1 LVIFVINLTNIFLV
15 FLIIKTTKTMETC
28 KKCDIKFNETNC
40 PICDKKKSS
49 GGILE
54 GILLVTAIIFATLLL
69 SMVGGVF
76 AVIIYLLLYKS
87 INEKY
92 KLLLANTCLV
102 LGIIIGTAIFK
113 SADKLPAE
121 FDTYKFVSIGILAVI
136 GYYSYK
142 FMYKTALNNSNGLWS
157 NVENIVITKSYTG
170 KTKEFLDALKNDK
183 EYQDALKGLK
193 EAPAKIEASAAKY
206 REAKA
211 AADKSYQNLV
221 KKYGKE
227 EAGAMRARSLE
238 LAKTK
243 NGW

>member
-1 LVIFVINLTNIFLV
+1 
-15 FLIIKTTKTMETC
+15 MESC
-28 KKCDIKFNETNC
+28 KKCDIKFNGSNC
-40 PICDKKKSS
+40 PICGKKKST

-54 GILLVTAIIFATLLL
+54 GILLVTAIIFATLLI
-69 SMVGGVF
+69 SMVGGAF

-87 INEKY
+87 INEKH

-113 SADKLPAE
+113 SADKLPVE
-121 FDTYKFVSIGILAVI
+121 YDTYKFVGIGLLAVI

-142 FMYKTALNNSNGLWS
+142 FMYKTALDNSYGLWS
-157 NVENIVITKSYTG
+157 NIENIVTTKSYTG
-170 KTKEFLDALKNDK
+170 KTEEFLNALENDK
-183 EYQDALKGLK
+183 EYQGALKGLK
-193 EAPAKIEASAAKY
+193 EAPARIEASAAKY

-211 AADKSYQNLV
+211 AADKSYQDLV
-221 KKYGKE
+221 KKFGKE
-227 EAGAMRARSLE
+227 EADAMRARSLE